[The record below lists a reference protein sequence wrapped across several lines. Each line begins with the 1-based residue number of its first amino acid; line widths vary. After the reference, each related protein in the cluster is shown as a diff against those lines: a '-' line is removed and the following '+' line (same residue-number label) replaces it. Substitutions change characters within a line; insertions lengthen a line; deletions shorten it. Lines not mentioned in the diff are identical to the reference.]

1 MGHHSWFDLFLHD
14 SHHYIHVVMAGVTFT
29 FLAIFSL
36 AALGSLRKRAD
47 ARIPD
52 EKFTMANVAEL
63 AVGGLANLCDDIIGH
78 DGHKYLWL
86 MAPTFLYI
94 FVANMLGVIPG
105 FLPPTDNI
113 NTNLAVSGVI
123 FIGYNIYGIK
133 ENGLSGYLKHMMG
146 PVIFIAPLFFVIELV
161 SHLVR
166 PASLAIRLYGN
177 IFGDHLVIAIFSDL
191 VKLVVPA
198 VFLGVGTFVS
208 FIQALVFTLL
218 SMVYIALATAHDH

>member
-14 SHHYIHVVMAGVTFT
+14 SHHYIHVVMAGVAFT
-29 FLAIFSL
+29 FLALFSF
-36 AALGSLRKRAD
+36 AAASSLKKRSNAL
-47 ARIPD
+47 IPD
-52 EKFTMANVAEL
+52 EKLTFANIGEL
-63 AVGGLANLCDDIIGH
+63 TVGALSNLADDIIGH
-78 DGHKYLWL
+78 DGHKYVWL
-86 MAPTFLYI
+86 LAPTFLYI

-113 NTNLAVSGVI
+113 NTNLAVSSVI
-123 FIGYNIYGIK
+123 FIGYNAYGIK
-133 ENGLSGYLKHMMG
+133 ENGLAGYLKHFMG
-146 PVIFIAPLFFVIELV
+146 PVIFIAPLFFAIELV

-191 VKLVVPA
+191 VPLVVPA

-218 SMVYIALATAHDH
+218 SMVYISLATAHDH

>member
-1 MGHHSWFDLFLHD
+1 MGHHSWFDLFHID
-14 SHHYIHVVMAGVTFT
+14 HHYMHVVMAGVTVVILT
-29 FLAIFSL
+29 AFSL
-36 AALGSLRKRAD
+36 LALRGLKKRPD
-47 ARIPD
+47 PKIPD
-52 EKFTMANVAEL
+52 EKLTFANVGEL
-63 AVGGLANLCDDIIGH
+63 AVQGLCNLADNIIGH
-78 DGHKYLWL
+78 DGHKYVWL
-86 MAPTFLYI
+86 LAPVFLYI

-133 ENGLSGYLKHMMG
+133 ENGLGGYLKHMMG
-146 PVIFIAPLFFVIELV
+146 PVLFIAPLFFLIELV

-177 IFGDHLVIAIFSDL
+177 IFGDHLVIAIFADL
-191 VKLVVPA
+191 TKIVIPA
-198 VFLGVGTFVS
+198 IFLGIGTFVS

-218 SMVYIALATAHDH
+218 SMVYISLATAHDH